1 MNKFVESCIEKSQEK
16 LTENGAF
23 AYNTSGDKVLDFF
36 STAGA
41 LRSRT
46 EEDIIRKFELAYLA
60 NRNIALHMLFYTG
73 DIRGGLGER
82 RTFRVLLN
90 WLGRRHPHDVVDNLE
105 NIPFYNRYDSLFS
118 LVGTRAESAMWA
130 FVRKTLNED
139 LIAVKEKKS
148 CSLLAK
154 WMPSINTSSKKT
166 RDLAELA
173 WVRIGCK
180 NQKAYRTLL
189 SFLRSYIDVVER
201 RMSLGEWEKIQYE
214 KVPAYAMKRYSE
226 AFFNHDEKRF
236 ENYLE
241 AVNNNKKEI
250 KAGVLYPYDLVHQV
264 FSHTNNEVTELQWKA
279 LPNYIE
285 EGQNILVMAD
295 VSGSMT
301 GRPMETSIGLA
312 TYFAQHNVGDFHN
325 CYMSFTN
332 KPSFIKLEDE
342 WSFERCV
349 QHVQHTGIGFSTNLR
364 AAFDY
369 ILQAL
374 ISRNV
379 PQQDAPK
386 ALVVISDMEIDPY
399 FYYDSNL
406 DFVEIWRKK
415 FNDAGY
421 DFPKLVLWN
430 VESRQDTYLTK
441 ANDVLLFSGQSASTF
456 KNLCKCFNMT
466 AWQAMIET
474 LYGTDR
480 YERVVV

>member
-60 NRNIALHMLFYTG
+60 NRSIALRMLFYTG
-73 DIRGGLGER
+73 DVRGGLGER
-82 RTFRVLLN
+82 KTFRVILN
-90 WLGRRHPHDVVDNLE
+90 WLGHRHPQDVIDNLE

-130 FVRKTLNED
+130 FIRKTLNED
-139 LIAVKEKKS
+139 LIAVKGKKS

-226 AFFNHDEKRF
+226 SFFNHDEERF
-236 ENYLE
+236 EEYLE
-241 AVNNNKKEI
+241 AVKNNKKEI
-250 KAGVLYPYDLVHQV
+250 KANVLYPYDLVHQV

-285 EGQNILVMAD
+285 DGQNILVMAD

-312 TYFAQHNVGDFHN
+312 TYFAQHNTGDFHN

-332 KPSFIKLEDE
+332 KPHFIELKDE
-342 WSFERCV
+342 WPLEQCV
-349 QHVQHTGIGFSTNLR
+349 RYARYTDVGYSTNLE
-364 AAFDY
+364 AAFAY

-374 ISRNV
+374 LRRNV
-379 PQQDAPK
+379 SQQDAPK

-399 FYYDSNL
+399 FNYDSKF
-406 DFVEIWRKK
+406 DFVETWRKK

-421 DFPKLVLWN
+421 EFPKLVLWN